1 MLGLVDG
8 NNFYASVER
17 VFDPSLRDRP
27 VCILSNNDGCVIAR
41 SNEAKAIG
49 IKMGQPIHQVPPH
62 IRRALKIRSANFALY
77 GDLSGRIVSIL
88 RDLFPQVEVYSIDES
103 FVSFE
108 GIPTKDHETVSNE
121 ARARILQWVG
131 IPCCIGIGPTKTL
144 AKLGNKLAKKTPH
157 GVITATPELAALA
170 TFPLEDV
177 WGIGRR
183 WAARLGADG
192 MLSVADLIAADPETL
207 RSRYGVVLARTQ
219 RELQGIACADLEE
232 DEPDRQQIVVSR
244 SFGVEVT
251 ELEDVQQAA
260 ATFAVRAAEK
270 LRARS
275 LQASGFWVW
284 VNTNPFKADAPQY
297 HPSRAGGFAVPTTD
311 TRTILQAVRAALTTM
326 YRHGYRYKRAGV
338 GLLDLTPANVRQGDL
353 FSGLDARS
361 QRLMDVLDNANKR
374 FGRGT
379 VSFAASAWRQHN
391 SQLKQPLWAMN
402 QRSLSPAYTT
412 RWDQLLKARE

>member
-17 VFDPSLRDRP
+17 VFDPSLRGQP

-41 SNEAKAIG
+41 SNEAKALG
-49 IKMGQPIHQVPPH
+49 ITMGQPIHQVPPTL
-62 IRRALKIRSANFALY
+62 RRALKVRSANFALY

-108 GIPTKDHETVSNE
+108 GIPDKDREAVAIE

-131 IPCCIGIGPTKTL
+131 IPCCVGIGPTKTL
-144 AKLGNKLAKKTPH
+144 AKLGNKLAKKTSH
-157 GVITATPELAALA
+157 GVITATPESPTLGA
-170 TFPLEDV
+170 FPLEDV

-192 MLSVADLIAADPETL
+192 MLTAADLIAADSDTL

-232 DEPDRQQIVVSR
+232 HEPDRQQIVVSR
-244 SFGVEVT
+244 SFGAEVT

-284 VNTNPFKADAPQY
+284 VNTNPFKGDAPQY
-297 HPSRAGGFAVPTTD
+297 HPSRAGGFTVPTAD
-311 TRTILQAVRAALTTM
+311 TRTILQAVRTAITTM
-326 YRHGYRYKRAGV
+326 HRRGYRYKKAGV
-338 GLLDLTPANVRQGDL
+338 GLLDLNPADVLQGDL
-353 FSGLDARS
+353 FSGVDPRS
-361 QRLMDVLDNANKR
+361 QRLMEALDIANRR
-374 FGRGT
+374 FGRGA
-379 VSFAASAWRQHN
+379 VGFAASAKRQ
-391 SQLKQPLWAMN
+391 QDGRPKQPPWAMN
-402 QRSLSPAYTT
+402 QKSLSPAYTT
-412 RWDQLLKARE
+412 RWDQLLKAGG

>member
-17 VFDPSLRDRP
+17 VFDPTLRGQP

-41 SNEAKAIG
+41 SNEAKALG
-49 IKMGQPIHQVPPH
+49 ITMGQPIHQVPPTL
-62 IRRALKIRSANFALY
+62 RRALKIRSANFALY

-108 GIPTKDHETVSNE
+108 GIPDKDREAVAIE
-121 ARARILQWVG
+121 ARARIHQWVG
-131 IPCCIGIGPTKTL
+131 IPCCVGIGPTKTL
-144 AKLGNKLAKKTPH
+144 AKLGNKLAKKTSH
-157 GVITATPELAALA
+157 GVITATPELPALG

-192 MLSVADLIAADPETL
+192 MLTAADLIAADSDTL

-232 DEPDRQQIVVSR
+232 HEPDRQQIIVSR
-244 SFGVEVT
+244 SFGAEVT

-284 VNTNPFKADAPQY
+284 VNTNPFKGDAPQY
-297 HPSRAGGFAVPTTD
+297 HPSRAGGFTVPTAD
-311 TRTILQAVRAALTTM
+311 TRTILQAVRTAITTM
-326 YRHGYRYKRAGV
+326 HRRGYRYKKAGV
-338 GLLDLTPANVRQGDL
+338 GLLDLNPADVLQGDL
-353 FSGLDARS
+353 FSGVDPRS
-361 QRLMDVLDNANKR
+361 QRLMEALDIANRR
-374 FGRGT
+374 FGRGA
-379 VSFAASAWRQHN
+379 VGFAASAKRQ
-391 SQLKQPLWAMN
+391 QDDRPKQPPWATN
-402 QRSLSPAYTT
+402 QKSLSPAYTT
-412 RWDQLLKARE
+412 RWDQLLKAGG

>member
-17 VFDPSLRDRP
+17 VFDPTLRGQP

-41 SNEAKAIG
+41 SNEAKALG
-49 IKMGQPIHQVPPH
+49 ITMGQPIHQVPPTL
-62 IRRALKIRSANFALY
+62 RRALKIRSANFALY

-88 RDLFPQVEVYSIDES
+88 RDLFPRVEVYSIDES

-108 GIPTKDHETVSNE
+108 GIPDKDREAVAIE

-131 IPCCIGIGPTKTL
+131 IPCCVGIGPTKTL

-157 GVITATPELAALA
+157 GVITATPELPALGA
-170 TFPLEDV
+170 FPLEDV

-192 MLSVADLIAADPETL
+192 MLTAADLIAADSETL

-232 DEPDRQQIVVSR
+232 HEPDRQQIIVSR
-244 SFGVEVT
+244 SFGAEVT
-251 ELEDVQQAA
+251 ELGDVQQAA

-284 VNTNPFKADAPQY
+284 VNTNPFRGDAPQY
-297 HPSRAGGFAVPTTD
+297 HPSRAGGFAVPTAD
-311 TRTILQAVRAALTTM
+311 TRTILQAVRTAITTM
-326 YRHGYRYKRAGV
+326 HRRGYRYKKAGV
-338 GLLDLTPANVRQGDL
+338 GLLDLNPADVLQGDL
-353 FSGLDARS
+353 FSGVDPRS
-361 QRLMDVLDNANKR
+361 QRLMEALDIANRR
-374 FGRGT
+374 FGRGA
-379 VSFAASAWRQHN
+379 VGFAASAKRQ
-391 SQLKQPLWAMN
+391 QDGRPKQPPWAMN
-402 QRSLSPAYTT
+402 QKSLSPAYTT
-412 RWDQLLKARE
+412 RWDQLLKAGG